1 VAVRSGHTAVQAEL
15 RGYLRRAGHDGPAP
29 PDAPGP
35 WADALGGR
43 WRRAADGWR
52 ALSERYEE
60 AVELAGSGDA
70 GARAAG
76 LAILTELGA
85 TATLDRLGPVAPAG
99 TPRGG
104 LAETARP

>member
-1 VAVRSGHTAVQAEL
+1 
-15 RGYLRRAGHDGPAP
+15 
-29 PDAPGP
+29 
-35 WADALGGR
+35 
-43 WRRAADGWR
+43 
-52 ALSERYEE
+52 
-60 AVELAGSGDA
+60 
-70 GARAAG
+70 